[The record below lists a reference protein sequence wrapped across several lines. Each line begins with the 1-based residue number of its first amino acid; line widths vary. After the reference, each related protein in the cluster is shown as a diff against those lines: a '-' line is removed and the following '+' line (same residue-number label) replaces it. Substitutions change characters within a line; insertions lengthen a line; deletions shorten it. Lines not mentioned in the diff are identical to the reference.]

1 MTTARYDGR
10 AGRVC
15 RYLAAHQSGV
25 TLRTL
30 ITAVAPDCKR
40 NNMWGTLTTLEA
52 QGKARRELKDGVAHF
67 FPTSTTLVDGRVA
80 ANAAKREKPRATPA
94 KGASRTSRAGRPA
107 ETASPAHVPVASGLV
122 ACAPQR
128 SSLSALFTS
137 VEAKRPDRDQ
147 LAADLAAFEA
157 RGGIIQRLGPGDTG
171 ESIRAQEA
179 KFRAERR
186 RRSEIPQHRRA
197 KQRAA

>member
-1 MTTARYDGR
+1 MTAARYDGR

-15 RYLAAHQSGV
+15 RYLAAHEEGV

-40 NNMWGTLTTLEA
+40 NNMWGTLTTLET
-52 QGKARRELKDGVAHF
+52 QGKARREFKDGVVHF
-67 FPTSTTLVDGRVA
+67 FPTDTTLVDGRVA
-80 ANAAKREKPRATPA
+80 ANAAKRGKPRAESAKSPGRVARPVELTP
-94 KGASRTSRAGRPA
+94 
-107 ETASPAHVPVASGLV
+107 PAHVPVASGLV
-122 ACAPQR
+122 ARAPQR
-128 SSLSALFTS
+128 STLSALFMS
-137 VEAKRPDRDQ
+137 AEARRPDRDE
-147 LAADLAAFEA
+147 LAADLAAFVA
-157 RGGIIQRLGPGDTG
+157 RGGVIQRLNPGDTG